1 MLINLTP
8 HSFEVYQEDQ
18 FLNLEVVSPTSII
31 ADGVEGEPL
40 VSLASSGSI
49 RIATST
55 VPSMLFE
62 GIPTV
67 ITMYGEATGIPE
79 GITSEDTL
87 IVSLPAQ
94 SMAKAANHHLA
105 PQMASPMKVVRL
117 RSNTS
122 TVLGCMGISF
132 Q

>member
-8 HSFEVYQEDQ
+8 HSFEVYQEVQ
-18 FLNLEVVSPTSII
+18 FLNLEQLNPTTWV
-31 ADGVEGEPL
+31 ADGVEGKPL

-49 RIATST
+49 RINTATLAWEP
-55 VPSMLFE
+55 VE
-62 GIPTV
+62 GIPAVRTV
-67 ITMYGEATGIPE
+67 YGEVSGIPE

-94 SMAKAANHHLA
+94 SMAKTAKLNLAN
-105 PQMASPMKVVRL
+105 QMASPHKVVRL